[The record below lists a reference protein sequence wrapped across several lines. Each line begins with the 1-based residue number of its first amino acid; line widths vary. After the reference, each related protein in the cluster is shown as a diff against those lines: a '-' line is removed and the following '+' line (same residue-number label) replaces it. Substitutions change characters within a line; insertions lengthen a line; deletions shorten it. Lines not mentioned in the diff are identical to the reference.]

1 MAADGSVTTY
11 EGAGML
17 EGSYP
22 EIAPGESHSAS
33 SVTALPTEYGTMH
46 GSYTLV
52 VMERIM
58 DLWVMGAEKL
68 QVRCERCGLS
78 LNGRPVHI
86 RR

>member
-1 MAADGSVTTY
+1 
-11 EGAGML
+11 
-17 EGSYP
+17 
-22 EIAPGESHSAS
+22 
-33 SVTALPTEYGTMH
+33 MH